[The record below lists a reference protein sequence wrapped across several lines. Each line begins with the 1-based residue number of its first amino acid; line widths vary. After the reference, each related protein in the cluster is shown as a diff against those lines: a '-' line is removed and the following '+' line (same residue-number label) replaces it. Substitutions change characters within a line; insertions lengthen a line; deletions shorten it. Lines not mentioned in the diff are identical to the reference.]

1 MKSKT
6 RIISMILLFIIL
18 IIAVKNV
25 QAGLSYNQPICGAEL
40 TDSAGGKYQNC
51 TFSIYIS
58 DKPMDLAKVTL
69 NFTLNNVTIDR
80 KSVV

>member
-1 MKSKT
+1 MKNKT
-6 RIISMILLFIIL
+6 KIVSMILFFIIL
-18 IIAVKNV
+18 ILTTKNV
-25 QAGLSYNQPICGAEL
+25 NAGLSYNQPICGAEL

-69 NFTLNNVTIDR
+69 NFTLNNITIL
-80 KSVV
+80 